1 MAEKAPSPDQIRA
14 ALDELL
20 GWPELGRSPQLSRFL
35 KHIVEAKLRGEE
47 ASIKAYSIAVDVLGR
62 PPSFDPQVD
71 PIVRVQA
78 RRLRGLLQ
86 EFYRQNLS
94 HSGARITL
102 PVGRYVP
109 DFEINTE
116 IATEIAAESLDPGLL
131 GRSDTQTVGAFEEP
145 ARLPLGRLQSLWA
158 QALAAVTLVLLLGLL
173 LYGLQAFRSAPAPV
187 PVVLPAVPKVY
198 LSTYETPPGQLEVFS
213 QRLADQMGALL
224 ARSEDVELAFD
235 DGETA
240 VERRAGVRMLTGSIV
255 PNFAYIRVD
264 SMLTDAVT
272 GEVIWGQS
280 VSVPRPGADDAIV
293 AATAARK
300 IVRALVPARGPLHAT
315 GLQWIEAAEMPL
327 PGINEYTCR
336 LAYMSARELT
346 HDGSL
351 AKARDCYER
360 LLIQEP
366 DDSIGLAAKAWI
378 DGREAIEGQRPGDR
392 VEALLDTAARLAER
406 ALRVAPGSSFVHQQ
420 MGSIETWRGNYGA
433 AQRSYSIA
441 LGFDPLNTDARAGYA
456 ITLAR
461 LEQWADANR
470 QSQFALADSTMPSAW
485 YYTIPTLLS
494 LRAGNLAEAVDFG
507 RVAAPAS
514 ELALIAALSAAGTL
528 GDEAATAE
536 LLPRVLQSDAL
547 QAWGVLPWLRQNLP
561 KDQAVEQM
569 AAGLRLAGV
578 PEQALT
584 GPFVPT
590 SR

>member
-1 MAEKAPSPDQIRA
+1 MAQVSPSPDQVRA

-20 GWPELGRSPQLSRFL
+20 NWSELGRSPQLSRFL

-47 ASIKAYSIAVDVLGR
+47 ANIKAYSIAVDVLGR
-62 PPSFDPQVD
+62 PPTFDPQLD

-94 HSGARITL
+94 HAGARITL

-109 DFEINTE
+109 DFEIQSE
-116 IATEIAAESLDPGLL
+116 RISDVSEQAVPEPLSPPLVEDAESRP
-131 GRSDTQTVGAFEEP
+131 RA
-145 ARLPLGRLQSLWA
+145 PLGRLQSLWA
-158 QALAAVTLVLLLGLL
+158 QALAAITLVLLLGLL
-173 LYGLQAFRSAPAPV
+173 LYGLQAFRSGPAPV
-187 PVVLPAVPKVY
+187 PVALPFAPKIY
-198 LSTYETPPGQLEVFS
+198 LSAYETPPGQLEVFS

-224 ARSEDVELAFD
+224 ARSEDVDLSFD
-235 DGETA
+235 DGETPID
-240 VERRAGVRMLTGSIV
+240 RRQGVRMLSGSIV
-255 PNFAYIRVD
+255 PSFAYVRID

-300 IVRALVPARGPLHAT
+300 IVRALVPARGPLHAS
-315 GLQWIEAAEMPL
+315 GLQWIEAAAMPL
-327 PGINEYTCR
+327 PGISDYTCR

-346 HDGSL
+346 HENGL

-360 LLIQEP
+360 LLVQKPEEP
-366 DDSIGLAAKAWI
+366 AALAAKAWI
-378 DGREAIEGQRPGDR
+378 DGRDAIERQRPGDR
-392 VEALLDTAARLAER
+392 VETLLDAAARLADR
-406 ALRVAPGSSFVHQQ
+406 ALRLNPGSSFVHQQ
-420 MGSIETWRGNYGA
+420 MGNIETWRGNLEA
-433 AQRSYSIA
+433 AQRSFSIA

-461 LEQWADANR
+461 LEQWADASR
-470 QSQFALADSTMPSAW
+470 QAQFALADTTMPSAW
-485 YYTIPTLLS
+485 YYTLPTLLS
-494 LRAGNLAEAVDFG
+494 LRAGNLAEAVEFG
-507 RVAAPAS
+507 RIAAPAS
-514 ELALIAALSAAGTL
+514 ELALIAALSAAGMA
-528 GDEAATAE
+528 GDQAARTE
-536 LLPRVLQSDAL
+536 LLPRLMQSEAL
-547 QAWGVLPWLRQNLP
+547 QLWGVLPWLRQNLP

-569 AAGLRLAGV
+569 AAGLRAAGV
-578 PEQALT
+578 PEEALT

>member
-1 MAEKAPSPDQIRA
+1 MARVSPSPDQVRA

-20 GWPELGRSPQLSRFL
+20 HWSELGRSPQLSRFL

-47 ASIKAYSIAVDVLGR
+47 AGIKAYSIAVDVLGR

-94 HSGARITL
+94 QAGARITL

-109 DFEINTE
+109 EFEIPGDSVPLIPGKPMPEVPNP
-116 IATEIAAESLDPGLL
+116 ESIDEAGS
-131 GRSDTQTVGAFEEP
+131 RSRA
-145 ARLPLGRLQSLWA
+145 PLGRLQSLWA
-158 QALAAVTLVLLLGLL
+158 QALAATTLVLLLGLL
-173 LYGLQAFRSAPAPV
+173 LYGLQAFRSPPASAPTS
-187 PVVLPAVPKVY
+187 LPPTPKIY
-198 LSTYETPPGQLEVFS
+198 LSIYSTPPGQLEVFS

-240 VERRAGVRMLTGSIV
+240 IERRPGVRMLSGSIV
-255 PNFAYIRVD
+255 PNFAHIRID

-280 VSVPRPGADDAIV
+280 VTVPRPGADDAIV
-293 AATAARK
+293 AGTAARK
-300 IVRALVPARGPLHAT
+300 VVRALVPARGPLHAS

-327 PGINEYTCR
+327 PGISDYACL

-346 HDGSL
+346 HAGGL
-351 AKARDCYER
+351 AKAKDCYER
-360 LLIQEP
+360 LLVQEP
-366 DDSIGLAAKAWI
+366 DDPTALAAKAWI
-378 DGREAIEGQRPGDR
+378 DGRDAIDNQGPGSR
-392 VEALLDTAARLAER
+392 VEPLLDAAARLAER
-406 ALRVAPGSSFVHQQ
+406 ALRLAPGSSFVHQQ
-420 MGSIETWRGNYGA
+420 MGNIESWRGNFGA
-433 AQRSYSIA
+433 AQRSFSIA

-461 LEQWADANR
+461 LEQWPDASR
-470 QSQFALADSTMPSAW
+470 QSQFALADTTMPSAW
-485 YYTIPTLLS
+485 YYTLPALLS
-494 LRAGNLAEAVDFG
+494 LRAGNAAEAVEFG
-507 RVAAPAS
+507 RIAAPAS
-514 ELALIAALSAAGTL
+514 ELALIAALSAAGTM
-528 GDEAATAE
+528 GDEAAKAE
-536 LLPRVLQSDAL
+536 LLPQLMQSETLQV
-547 QAWGVLPWLRQNLP
+547 WGALPWLRQNLP
-561 KDQAVEQM
+561 RDQAVEQM